1 MSDDFGTISINRAKF
16 ARHREALQKLAA
28 DAPTEH
34 LANEYRRLLG
44 EIDAAM
50 LNVVPGASA
59 TDAGNRPLVTAP
71 ATEEPFGYD
80 EAPRSGSGS
89 RVVLIVAAA
98 LIALAV
104 IAGLVW
110 MASRDRSKPG
120 EVVEDTTTT
129 ATTTAATNT
138 TVTAP
143 ATVAEET
150 TAAAVGDVLSATPA
164 SHDYGT
170 IRKGTRAT
178 RQFEVRN
185 SGEEPITIAVARSA
199 CRCLFY
205 EYRSLVPPKGKE
217 TVTVTVD
224 GARAK
229 KGALRESVKVTAKS
243 DPSIATSLEVTAN
256 IQ

>member
-1 MSDDFGTISINRAKF
+1 MSEDFGTISVNRAKY

-50 LNVVPGASA
+50 LNVEPGR
-59 TDAGNRPLVTAP
+59 TDAGMRPLVTTP
-71 ATEEPFGYD
+71 AAEESFAYD
-80 EAPRSGSGS
+80 EAPRGGSGA
-89 RVVLIVAAA
+89 RVALIVVAA
-98 LIALAV
+98 LIALGV
-104 IAGLVW
+104 IGGLIW
-110 MASRDRSKPG
+110 MASRDRKPPG
-120 EVVEDTTTT
+120 EVVEQTATTASTTTT
-129 ATTTAATNT
+129 A
-138 TVTAP
+138 AP
-143 ATVAEET
+143 ATVVED
-150 TAAAVGDVLSATPA
+150 TAPTVATDVISVTPP

-185 SGEEPITIAVARSA
+185 ASDEPVTISVARST

-205 EYRSLVPPKGKE
+205 EYRSAVPPKGKE

-229 KGALRESVKVTAKS
+229 AGPLHETVKVTKKT
-243 DPSIATSLEVTAN
+243 DPGVATSFEVAAN